1 MISKE
6 AVRGKAEAQSALVA
20 AAWGG
25 LAESVADYH
34 GAQALTADTRQ
45 ASSNRDGLQPR
56 IAAAS
61 RSAFQVHGSSRS
73 STSVS

>member
-25 LAESVADYH
+25 LAESVARLSWRSGIDSRYE
-34 GAQALTADTRQ
+34 
-45 ASSNRDGLQPR
+45 AS
-56 IAAAS
+56 I
-61 RSAFQVHGSSRS
+61 V
-73 STSVS
+73 